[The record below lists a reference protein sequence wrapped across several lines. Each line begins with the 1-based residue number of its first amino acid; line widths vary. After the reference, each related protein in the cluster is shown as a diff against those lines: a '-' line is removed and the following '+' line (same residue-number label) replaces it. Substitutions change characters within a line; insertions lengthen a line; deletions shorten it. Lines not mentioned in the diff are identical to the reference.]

1 MTREKCLEVVDRYER
16 FLAPLGP
23 KKKDREMVE
32 HILGMLPQ
40 MRSMLDTSEPNLGPG
55 YPISYFKSQR
65 NEKFMR
71 WLGFIQGVLWQRKWF
86 TLEELKEHNRP

>member
-23 KKKDREMVE
+23 HKKDRDMVE
-32 HILGMLPQ
+32 HILGMLPK
-40 MRSMLDTSEPNLGPG
+40 MREMLLDSGDHYDPWTRG
-55 YPISYFKSQR
+55 
-65 NEKFMR
+65 KFMR

>member
-32 HILGMLPQ
+32 HLLGMFPK
-40 MRSMLDTSEPNLGPG
+40 MRSMLDDTYPTPG
-55 YPISYFKSQR
+55 YPVSYFSSQK

-71 WLGFIQGVLWQRKWF
+71 WLGFVQGVFWQRGWF
-86 TLEELKEHNRP
+86 TLEELKEHSRP